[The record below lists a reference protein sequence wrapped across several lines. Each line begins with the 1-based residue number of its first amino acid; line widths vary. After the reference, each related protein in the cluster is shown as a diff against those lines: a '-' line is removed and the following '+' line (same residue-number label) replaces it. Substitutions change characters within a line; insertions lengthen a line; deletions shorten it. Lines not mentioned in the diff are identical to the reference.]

1 MTKDPA
7 TMRYIMKVGDL
18 VKYGKWYEG
27 PRTMGLVL
35 ETSGIYD
42 HFLLVAWDDE
52 IEWEGIEEIEVV
64 SESR

>member
-1 MTKDPA
+1 
-7 TMRYIMKVGDL
+7 MKVGDL
-18 VKYGKWYEG
+18 VKYGNWYEG

-52 IEWEGIEEIEVV
+52 IEWEGVEEVEVI